1 MENQTKAVAS
11 SKKLT
16 FADVQSQIVETASA
30 TVGADASELS
40 LALVINDFFGAKKG
54 AHNWYAVENVD
65 KATDDGGKLIKKV
78 RDELYT
84 ALHTKARVRAEAE
97 GVRGEKLKKVRYT
110 NPSTVWNRIKGK
122 AKEQIEG
129 TLLLG
134 ERKDFTPSERTLRDT
149 HPRWAE
155 YARMDSLTVSDK
167 KVMDALAGVIRAC
180 GHDPQKVDLK
190 ALGLKK

>member
-1 MENQTKAVAS
+1 MENITKAVAS

-16 FADVQSQIVETASA
+16 FADVKSQIVECASA

-65 KATDDGGKLIKKV
+65 KATDDAGKLIKKV
-78 RDELYT
+78 RDELYV
-84 ALHTKARVRAEAE
+84 ALHTKARARAETE
-97 GVRGEKLKKVRYT
+97 GVRGDKLKKVKYS

-122 AKEQIEG
+122 AKESIEG
-129 TLLLG
+129 TLRLG
-134 ERKDFTPSERTLRDT
+134 SPKELSPADRALRDI
-149 HPRWAE
+149 HPRWSE
-155 YARMDSLTVSDK
+155 YARMEALTDRDK
-167 KVMDALAGVIRAC
+167 RVMDALANVIKAI

>member
-1 MENQTKAVAS
+1 MENITKAVAS

-16 FADVQSQIVETASA
+16 FADVQSQIVQCASDN
-30 TVGADASELS
+30 VNADASELS

-65 KATDDGGKLIKKV
+65 KATDEAGKLIKKV
-78 RDELYT
+78 RDELYI
-84 ALHTKARVRAEAE
+84 ALHTKARARAEAE
-97 GVRGEKLKKVRYT
+97 GVRGEKLKKVKYSNT
-110 NPSTVWNRIKGK
+110 STVWARVKSK

-129 TLLLG
+129 TLRLG
-134 ERKDFTPSERTLRDT
+134 NAKELSPADRALRDI
-149 HPRWAE
+149 HPRWSE
-155 YARMDSLTVSDK
+155 YARMEVLTERDK
-167 KVMDALAGVIRAC
+167 KVMDALANVIKAI

>member
-1 MENQTKAVAS
+1 MENVTKAVAS

-16 FADVQSQIVETASA
+16 FADVQAQIAETASA
-30 TVGADASELS
+30 TVGADVSELS

-65 KATDDGGKLIKKV
+65 KATDDAGKLIKKV
-78 RDELYT
+78 RDELYN
-84 ALHTKARVRAEAE
+84 ALHIKAKARAEAE
-97 GVRGEKLKKVRYT
+97 GVTGEKLKKVKYS
-110 NPSTVWNRIKGK
+110 NPSTVWNRVKGK
-122 AKEQIEG
+122 AKDRIEG
-129 TLLLG
+129 VTRLG
-134 ERKDFTPSERTLRDT
+134 TAKEFTPSERTLRDT

-155 YARMDSLTVSDK
+155 YARMESLTDRDK
-167 KVMDALAGVIRAC
+167 KVMDALAGVIKAC

>member
-1 MENQTKAVAS
+1 MENIQKAVAS

-40 LALVINDFFGAKKG
+40 LALVVNDFFGAKKG

-65 KATDDGGKLIKKV
+65 KATDDAGKLIKKV
-78 RDELYT
+78 RDELYN
-84 ALHTKARVRAEAE
+84 ALHVKAKARAEAE
-97 GVRGEKLKKVRYT
+97 GVTGEKLKKVKYS

-122 AKEQIEG
+122 AKDSIEG
-129 TLLLG
+129 TLRLG
-134 ERKDFTPSERTLRDT
+134 SKTDFTPTERTIRDI

-155 YARMDSLTVSDK
+155 FARAEELTDREMK
-167 KVMDALAGVIRAC
+167 IMKALDEVIRAC